1 MGQEE
6 EEGRQK
12 TKGSLQEKTTW
23 GRRKKKEDSKLRVA
37 GAERER

>member
-23 GRRKKKEDSKLRVA
+23 GRRKRKVA
-37 GAERER
+37 SRRRAG